1 MPIGT
6 KESRNMTSTQSRP
19 SLVIGLLGEHIGG
32 SLAAPLQEGEGAAQG
47 RSLAYRLI
55 DAAELGLGPG
65 DAGDV
70 LAWAVR
76 LGFDGLNVTHPFKNV
91 VLDLVDELS
100 PDAKALGA
108 VNTVVI
114 RDGRTVGHNTDW
126 SGFASALSVTLP
138 QAEGRDAVLLGA
150 GGAGVAVGYGALRA
164 GVRHL
169 RVVDTDEARARAV
182 VERLTTALGPGCAT
196 VHTDVATGLQGAGGL
211 IQATPVGMT
220 GIPGMPLDPDTIDPG
235 QWVAEIIYFPH
246 ETELVHAVRARG
258 CATMTGGA
266 MAVFQHAAA
275 YELFTGERADVTRIS
290 AHFTQLTGLDVL
302 GGTSQ
307 VEQPHAVAH
316 SS

>member
-1 MPIGT
+1 MSSP
-6 KESRNMTSTQSRP
+6 KSHE
-19 SLVIGLLGEHIGG
+19 SLVIGLLGEHIGS

-55 DAAELGLGPG
+55 DAAKLGLGL
-65 DAGDV
+65 DAAGDV

-100 PDAKALGA
+100 PEARALGA

-126 SGFASALSVTLP
+126 RGFSSALSVTLP

-169 RVVDTDEARARAV
+169 RVVDTDRARAEAV
-182 VERLTTALGPGCAT
+182 VDRLTAALGPGCAT
-196 VHTDVATGLQGAGGL
+196 VHSDVATALDGAGGL

-220 GIPGMPLDPDTIDPG
+220 GSPGMPLAPDLVDPS

-275 YELFTGERADVTRIS
+275 YELFTGERADPRRMST
-290 AHFTQLTGLDVL
+290 HFTELTGLDVL
-302 GGTSQ
+302 GETNPTGQSR
-307 VEQPHAVAH
+307 AVGQA
-316 SS
+316 S

>member
-1 MPIGT
+1 MSSP
-6 KESRNMTSTQSRP
+6 KVRK
-19 SLVIGLLGEHIGG
+19 SLVIGLLGEHIGS
-32 SLAAPLQEGEGAAQG
+32 SLAASLQEGEGAAQG
-47 RSLAYRLI
+47 RSLAYRLV
-55 DAAELGLGPG
+55 DAAELGLGVEA
-65 DAGDV
+65 AGDV

-91 VLDLVDELS
+91 MLDLVDDLS
-100 PDAKALGA
+100 PEARALGA

-126 SGFASALSVTLP
+126 SGFASALAMTLP

-169 RVVDTDEARARAV
+169 RVVDTVPARAHAV
-182 VERLTTALGPGCAT
+182 VERLTAALGPGCAT
-196 VHTDVATGLQGAGGL
+196 VHSDLAAALDGAGGL

-220 GIPGMPLDPDTIDPG
+220 GSPGMPLDPSLVEPS
-235 QWVAEIIYFPH
+235 QWVAEIIYFPL

-275 YELFTGERADVTRIS
+275 YELFTGERADTARMS
-290 AHFTQLTGLDVL
+290 THFTELTGLDAL
-302 GGTSQ
+302 GETGPAGQPRVVGQ
-307 VEQPHAVAH
+307 VR
-316 SS
+316 